1 MDNRVRLV
9 GSLLFVILFLITPSI
24 PAIQLN
30 TSNTTIKRYQS
41 DLKTEIQTPTS
52 KNILNLPE
60 HHALLYLFVRT
71 IAYFWL
77 IRVLI
82 LLLISTES
90 NEEDPIPH
98 ITHPLIALRAALLLN
113 RIDWW
118 LVIWYEI
125 SMKYE
130 WGWEWYE

>member
-1 MDNRVRLV
+1 MDNRILLV
-9 GSLLFVILFLITPSI
+9 GSIFFVTLFLISPSI

-30 TSNTTIKRYQS
+30 TSNTTIQRYSS
-41 DLKTEIQTPTS
+41 DLKTEIQTPIS
-52 KNILNLPE
+52 KNILELPE
-60 HHALLYLFVRT
+60 HHALLYLLVLSIT
-71 IAYFWL
+71 YFWL
-77 IRVLI
+77 IRFLI
-82 LLLISTES
+82 LYMISTEP

-118 LVIWYEI
+118 LVIWNEI
-125 SMKYE
+125 SKHYG

>member
-1 MDNRVRLV
+1 MDNRILLV
-9 GSLLFVILFLITPSI
+9 GSILFVCLFLIAPSI

-30 TSNTTIKRYQS
+30 ASNTIIQQRLH

-60 HHALLYLFVRT
+60 HRALLYLFVRT

-125 SMKYE
+125 SMNYE
-130 WGWEWYE
+130 WGWEW